1 MSLKD
6 QTLRTIEE
14 QDYLQWQI
22 DSKFMQVI
30 KDRVVINAHNR
41 HLTYLRA
48 FLEEQEL
55 SDTSE
60 QFDPVDLTLY
70 ISRRLQTDNDW
81 LVGKLE

>member
-30 KDRVVINAHNR
+30 KDRVVINAHNM

-48 FLEEQEL
+48 FIEE
-55 SDTSE
+55 
-60 QFDPVDLTLY
+60 
-70 ISRRLQTDNDW
+70 
-81 LVGKLE
+81 